1 MKRKQ
6 RKKFFLICLVKILRK
21 INYLTLRQDGR
32 YILKMLS
39 SDFQWMKVALI
50 RLMYRLRA

>member
-6 RKKFFLICLVKILRK
+6 RKKFFLIRLVKILRK